1 MGDDS
6 GEAPQ
11 SSAADEIEFLL
22 SQDLSAD
29 VMFDCFKTSKGNAIV
44 EGSKSS
50 AAKAFKNILAALIDK
65 HAKLKVA
72 SREADKYRGE
82 LEVAS
87 LAVEKYPLDNV
98 RLLGENA
105 GFQATNRVLQDE
117 LEKAVRGAP
126 VGLLGPTTK
135 MARARSRSR
144 SAKPQQQEK
153 TVQKKPK
160 AQSNPDPEK
169 KAGYLDGV
177 CETVRERL
185 GSCTRGENGGYC
197 QLLHPKDCTQPACH
211 AKGGREATKCDGWH
225 LFKKYSEL
233 KAERKE
239 RAKASKERKAAEK
252 KASATA
258 RQGKSAKGNDGPG
271 KKAASLGREQRGKT
285 GPTTSGRARHSK
297 KGSQVPH
304 VPQHQGQSLNQ
315 QPRVPQPQG
324 NSQQQFYPPGHHE
337 WAANRQPVAYYSQ
350 AVPQHSF
357 QATPAVPVYNPYNP
371 LSSQGTSGF

>member
-87 LAVEKYPLDNV
+87 LAVEKYRLDNV

-185 GSCTRGENGGYC
+185 GSCTRGGERR
-197 QLLHPKDCTQPACH
+197 LLSAPA
-211 AKGGREATKCDGWH
+211 
-225 LFKKYSEL
+225 
-233 KAERKE
+233 
-239 RAKASKERKAAEK
+239 
-252 KASATA
+252 
-258 RQGKSAKGNDGPG
+258 P
-271 KKAASLGREQRGKT
+271 
-285 GPTTSGRARHSK
+285 
-297 KGSQVPH
+297 
-304 VPQHQGQSLNQ
+304 
-315 QPRVPQPQG
+315 
-324 NSQQQFYPPGHHE
+324 
-337 WAANRQPVAYYSQ
+337 
-350 AVPQHSF
+350 
-357 QATPAVPVYNPYNP
+357 
-371 LSSQGTSGF
+371 